1 MNESDQPPVDEK
13 PTQAYV
19 QRALVLDKPG
29 VALNAVCLAITL
41 QCKNLY
47 NTAHFAVNNV
57 NTAYDKVDG
66 GYRLK
71 DELHEHQRVAIK
83 RFNAAIDRINAARH
97 DKHEAEVAATAPD
110 GKMSDIRL
118 VARLES
124 FAVSPLGSLLDITV
138 LDNVLRTWPGM
149 DGSAVYGR
157 IPAAAAQQVLRRYKA
172 AWAGYFSSL
181 EKYTAGGAGFTGK
194 PRPPSYLARDSRYV
208 LEIPLAQIGRT
219 LIGLGDK
226 VIPVD
231 MAETL
236 SLTAEEMVAWNAYP
250 ILEVIDRAITRRGFR
265 SGAPQH
271 LRIVPTGRGVKFE
284 AVVRVPRELDPN
296 SPLATLERELAP
308 QLANAKGKALTTSRR
323 NEVCVKA
330 LSGRENVPAAGV
342 DFGVNNVATV
352 SYTTGSQAHVVS
364 SGRFEV
370 VMRKH
375 DARID
380 RLKSTLMTPELRTLQ
395 ARMDE
400 AKTRGE
406 KLSRG
411 DQMTLR
417 KGMKALYAD
426 PAYLEAQHR
435 RAQWL
440 NDFLHKL
447 SHNLVRNCASR
458 GVHVIVIGQNKGWKD
473 GGEMDTVQNRRFHTI
488 PHARLIELIRY
499 KAEQQGIVVVT
510 TEESYTSKTS
520 FVNNEPLRKHSG
532 KKQSKAAAETSATTQ
547 VDPEQTPAA
556 HAPMGKRL
564 KDKRNTFVNAHQTGR
579 LARVHADV
587 NAAFNILRKVFQRLA
602 YHTGLTLKYTV
613 MRLSP
618 RLGLIQAEILGPSG
632 AGQL

>member
-1 MNESDQPPVDEK
+1 MSERDPQDVDEK
-13 PTQAYV
+13 PIKAYV

-29 VALNAVCLAITL
+29 AALNAVCLALGL

-57 NTAYDKVDG
+57 STAYDKIDG

-71 DELHEHQRVAIK
+71 EDLHEHQQAAIE
-83 RFNAAIDRINAARH
+83 RFNVAIDRINSARR
-97 DKHEAEVAATAPD
+97 DKHESEVASADPGARTPEL
-110 GKMSDIRL
+110 KL

-124 FAVSPLGSLLDITV
+124 FSLSPLGSLLDITV
-138 LDNVLRTWPGM
+138 LDNVLRAWPGM
-149 DGSAVYGR
+149 DSTAVYGR

-172 AWAGYFSSL
+172 AWAGYFNSL
-181 EKYTAGGAGFTGK
+181 AKFVAGGAGFTGK
-194 PRPPSYLARDSRYV
+194 PRSPSYLARNSRYV

-236 SLTAEEMVAWNAYP
+236 ALTAEEMAAWNTYP
-250 ILEVIDRAITRRGFR
+250 ILEVIERALTRRGFG
-265 SGAPQH
+265 SGTPQH
-271 LRIVPTGRGVKFE
+271 LRIVPTGQGVKFE
-284 AVVRVPRELDPN
+284 AVVRVAREFDQN
-296 SPLATLERELAP
+296 SPLAMLERELAP
-308 QLANAKGKALTTSRR
+308 RLVTAKGKALTPARR
-323 NEVCVKA
+323 NDVFVGA
-330 LSGRENVPAAGV
+330 LSDRENVPSAGI

-352 SYTTGSQAHVVS
+352 AYTTGSHAHVVS

-370 VMRKH
+370 VMGRR

-380 RLKSTLMTPELRTLQ
+380 RLKSVLITPELRALQ
-395 ARMDE
+395 AKMDE
-400 AKTRGE
+400 AKQRGE
-406 KLSRG
+406 RLSRG
-411 DQMTLR
+411 DQMVLR

-426 PAYLEAQHR
+426 PAYLEAQRR

-447 SHNLVRNCASR
+447 SNNLVRNCATR
-458 GVHVIVIGQNKGWKD
+458 GVQVIVIGQNKGWKN
-473 GGEMDTVQNRRFHTI
+473 GGDMGTTQNRRFRTI

-499 KAEQQGIVVVT
+499 KAEQHGIVVVT

-532 KKQSKAAAETSATTQ
+532 KKKSKAPAEKSASTK
-547 VDPEQTPAA
+547 VEPEQTSPA
-556 HAPMGKRL
+556 PGLLGKRL
-564 KDKRNTFVNAHQTGR
+564 KDERNTFVNAHQTGR

-587 NAAFNILRKVFQRLA
+587 NAAFNILRKVFQRLT
-602 YHTGLTLKYTV
+602 YHAGLTLKYTV

-618 RLGLIQAEILGPSG
+618 RLGLVQAGIWGPSG
-632 AGQL
+632 AGQF